1 MKPTIGLALTGSFCT
16 IHRVLAI
23 ARTLTQEY
31 DLVPIISRTVAEC
44 DTRFFPRGAI
54 CEELTALCGR
64 LPLSCLEAVE
74 PIGPQKLLDALVIA
88 PCTGNTLSKLALGI
102 TDTPVTLAAKAHL
115 RNRRPLLLA
124 VATND
129 ALAASAKNL
138 GLLLNTKN
146 IYFVP
151 LSQDDPAEKER
162 SLVCDFEKLPA
173 ALSAALN
180 GRQLQPMLE

>member
-16 IHRVLAI
+16 IHRVLKI
-23 ARTLTQEY
+23 ARELTKEY
-31 DLVPIISRTVAEC
+31 ELLPIVSRTVAEC
-44 DTRFFPRGAI
+44 DTRFFARGDISQALTEI
-54 CEELTALCGR
+54 CACT
-64 LPLSCLEAVE
+64 PLDTLEAVE
-74 PIGPQKLLDALVIA
+74 PIGPKKLLDALIIA

-124 VATND
+124 VASND

-138 GLLLNTKN
+138 GLLFNTKN
-146 IYFVP
+146 VYFVP
-151 LSQDDPAEKER
+151 LTQDDPKEKER
-162 SLVCDFEKLPA
+162 SLVCDFDKLSA